1 MYNCS
6 MANSKLKA
14 NHYRGKYWRR
24 RVTNAASAS
33 TTGSSTTPDEVAT
46 TPATTTASTTLE
58 GCRIINLDKLKEFT
72 GQISKH
78 SSSCGGEISLVG
90 ESRDGLASILKAQCH
105 VCNMIIYFLTSS
117 KVVGSTGNR
126 HWECNISAVW
136 GQMAIGGGYSHLQ
149 ESMGA
154 LGIPVMTKKTF
165 VTVVNLQSRE
175 YKNRP
180 RINNRKHIE

>member
-24 RVTNAASAS
+24 RVTNAASASTTGSS

-105 VCNMIIYFLTSS
+105 VCNMILYFPTSS

-126 HWECNISAVW
+126 RWECNISAVW

-149 ESMGA
+149 ESM
-154 LGIPVMTKKTF
+154 
-165 VTVVNLQSRE
+165 E
-175 YKNRP
+175 YLL
-180 RINNRKHIE
+180 